1 MKKNGG
7 ILMIRFLTKLI
18 LPQRADPADP
28 AVRAR
33 VGKRSGI
40 LGILANVLLFA
51 GKLVIGTVSGSVSIT
66 ADAMNNLSD
75 ATSSI
80 VTIVGFR
87 LAERPA
93 DENHPYGHARFE
105 YLSGLAVAAMIVVIG
120 FELAKTS
127 FDKIL
132 HPEPVM
138 FSGALVAVL
147 LLSIGVKLILA
158 AVNGSLGRAIDS
170 TALLATAADSRND
183 CIATGAVLLSAVFA
197 HLTSINVD
205 GYAGLAV
212 ALFILY
218 SGANTAKETIS
229 PLLGEAADPELQ
241 RTIVAALRSNDKVLG
256 YHDLMV
262 HDYGPGQ
269 RFASVHVEMDMREDV
284 LTCHTIIDDIERQ
297 VLDSHG
303 IHLVIHYD
311 PVVTDDEELNRMRT
325 SVDKVLKSI
334 DPRISIHDFRMV
346 RGDTHTNLIFDMIL
360 PYDLDD
366 QRQQIKRQLDAA
378 INLGDT
384 QYYTVITFDTGG
396 FNDEMLWEK
405 GSGTSL

>member
-1 MKKNGG
+1 
-7 ILMIRFLTKLI
+7 MIRFLTKLI